1 MATPTPTPTRPRRSA
16 SLQLR
21 RTFRA
26 PRERV
31 FQAWTTPE
39 EMKRWKA
46 PGPLT
51 TPLAEVD
58 LRVGGKYRIH
68 MREPDGAEHRLIGV
82 YREVDPPKRLVY
94 TWSWED
100 SPDMGETLVTVEF
113 LDRAGA
119 TEVVLTHE
127 LFPTDEVRN
136 QHEHGWSGCFDKLA
150 ETLSHKEAR

>member
-1 MATPTPTPTRPRRSA
+1 MATPTPTPTRQQRSA

-31 FQAWTTPE
+31 FRAWTTPE

-46 PGPLT
+46 PDPLT

-68 MREPDGAEHRLIGV
+68 MREPDGTEHRLIGV
-82 YREVDPPKRLVY
+82 YREVDPPKKLVY

-119 TEVVLTHE
+119 TEVILTHE
-127 LFPTDEVRN
+127 QFPTDEDRN
-136 QHEHGWSGCFDKLA
+136 RHEQGWSGCFDKLA
-150 ETLSHKEAR
+150 QIL